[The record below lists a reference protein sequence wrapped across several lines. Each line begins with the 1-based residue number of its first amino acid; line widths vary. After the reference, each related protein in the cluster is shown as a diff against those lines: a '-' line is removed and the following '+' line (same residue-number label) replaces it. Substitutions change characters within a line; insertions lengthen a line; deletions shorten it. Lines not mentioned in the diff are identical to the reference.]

1 VLAKVISA
9 AVLGVEAF
17 EVQVEVDIAGGL
29 PAVMVVGLPDTAVQ
43 ESRERVR
50 AAVKNA
56 GYTFPASRIIINLA
70 PADVRKEGPAFDLP
84 IALALL
90 AAQGVI
96 SQKSLQNIVVSG
108 ELALDGQIRAVRGA
122 INIGLYAAQ
131 AKISRILVPPD
142 NAAEAAVIEDVEV
155 FAPKTLS
162 EAIEFFRGH
171 LKLEA
176 ANAKPLDDPERFL
189 DFRDVKGQAAA
200 KRALEIAATG
210 SHNVLMSGPPGSGKT
225 MLARRLPSILPPLT
239 REEAIEVTR
248 IHSTAGA
255 LKKSGLIQLPPFRS
269 PHHTVSDAGLIGGG
283 NIPKPGEVSLA
294 HRGVLFLDEFP
305 EFSRKALEVMRQPL
319 EDGVVTISRAKAALT
334 FPARFTLVAS
344 QNPCPCG
351 YYGDVQKECTCSPMQ
366 RQRYKERISG
376 PLLDRIDLRLTV
388 PRLPPEDLL
397 KNPATESSESIRARV
412 MAARTLALKR
422 QNTPN
427 AYLMGQALRKHVAL
441 SPSAEAFAQLVSKQL
456 ALSGR
461 GFDRLLRVARTIA
474 DLEII
479 STPANGSSVTDAHLA
494 EAVSYRENS

>member
-17 EVQVEVDIAGGL
+17 EVQVEVDISGGL

-50 AAVKNA
+50 AAIKNA
-56 GYTFPASRIIINLA
+56 GYTFPASRVIINLA

-96 SQKSLQNIVVSG
+96 SQKSLRDIVVSG
-108 ELALDGQIRAVRGA
+108 ELALDGQIRSVRGA
-122 INIGLYAAQ
+122 ITVGLYAAQ
-131 AKISRILVPPD
+131 AKIPRVLVPPD
-142 NAAEAAVIEDVEV
+142 NAAEAAVVEGVEV
-155 FAPKTLS
+155 FAPKNLS

-171 LKLEA
+171 LKLEPA
-176 ANAKPLDDPERFL
+176 QAKPHDDPERFL
-189 DFRDVKGQAAA
+189 DFKDVKGQAAA

-210 SHNVLMSGPPGSGKT
+210 SHNVLMTGPPGSGKT

-255 LKKSGLIQLPPFRS
+255 LKKSGLIQTPPFRS

-294 HRGVLFLDEFP
+294 HRGILFLDEFP

-351 YYGDVQKECTCSPMQ
+351 YYGDLQKECTCSPMQ

-376 PLLDRIDLRLTV
+376 PLLDRIDLRITV
-388 PRLPPEDLL
+388 PRLPPDDLL
-397 KNPATESSESIRARV
+397 KVAASESSEAVRARV
-412 MAARTLALKR
+412 SEARTIAMKR
-422 QNTPN
+422 QNTSN
-427 AYLMGQALRKHVAL
+427 AYLIGQALRKHVAL
-441 SPSAEAFAQLVSKQL
+441 TAAAESFTQLVSKQL

-474 DLEII
+474 DLEMVT
-479 STPANGSSVTDAHLA
+479 SSNGNAVTDAHLA
-494 EAVSYRENS
+494 EAVSYREKS